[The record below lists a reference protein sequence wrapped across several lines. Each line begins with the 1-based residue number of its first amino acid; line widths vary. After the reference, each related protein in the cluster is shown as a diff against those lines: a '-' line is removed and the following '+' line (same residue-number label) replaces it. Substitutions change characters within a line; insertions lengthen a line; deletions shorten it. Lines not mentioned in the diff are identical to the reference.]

1 MRRTIP
7 VVILTIGM
15 LATLA
20 PVTSAG
26 PGNGPDQSG
35 AVTRLSLPGTQG
47 LFDPSV
53 RLDGA
58 DVPLLAVLNFAS
70 PADFC
75 TFTFAGP
82 GDLMI
87 VETPSGHSN
96 ILLHDDVPVLIF
108 DATGFGTQLEQVF
121 SNLRQAACQGVAAPI
136 ATGEARVRNK
146 LQFKANGT
154 FHHVL
159 DATGTVTDGDLVWS
173 LSLHRRAHGA
183 DGGPPAPED
192 IIDSIRLARRG

>member
-1 MRRTIP
+1 MRRTT

-20 PVTSAG
+20 PPTSAG

-35 AVTRLSLPGTQG
+35 VVTRLSPPGAQG
-47 LFDPSV
+47 LFDPAV
-53 RLDGA
+53 PLDGA
-58 DVPLLAVLNFAS
+58 DVPLLALLNFAS

-82 GDLMI
+82 GDLMM
-87 VETPSGHSN
+87 VETPSGQTN
-96 ILLHDDVPVLIF
+96 ILLHDEDVPVLIF
-108 DATGFGTQLEQVF
+108 DATGLGTQVEEVF
-121 SNLRQAACQGVAAPI
+121 SNLRQAACDNQAVPI

-146 LQFKANGT
+146 LHFKADGA
-154 FHHVL
+154 FRHAF
-159 DATGTVTDGDLVWS
+159 DATGTVTDGDVVWN

-183 DGGPPAPED
+183 AGGPPAPED